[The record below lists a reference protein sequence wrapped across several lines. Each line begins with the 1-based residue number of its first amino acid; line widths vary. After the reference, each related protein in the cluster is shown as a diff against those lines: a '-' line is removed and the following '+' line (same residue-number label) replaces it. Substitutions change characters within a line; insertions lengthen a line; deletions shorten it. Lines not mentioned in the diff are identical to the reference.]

1 MTVSDIEAGGRTDV
15 SAPGGG
21 VRMLVVPVRILEM
34 LVKVLVVLA
43 LVVVLTFT
51 VGQVADRYLLKTQF
65 DAHDQIA
72 RIGMVWMAFLGF
84 ALGVRDRM
92 NIRIEVIQHFL
103 PESIRRIAGIF
114 LDGVMLAISLALL
127 ANGWQLL
134 DVGSFQ
140 AIMGTPFYYDV
151 MYGALLAGLILL
163 VVFLVLRMADTLL
176 GGRLGVDTVSDHA
189 DHH

>member
-1 MTVSDIEAGGRTDV
+1 MAVSDAGAGGRIA
-15 SAPGGG
+15 APVRGEG
-21 VRMLVVPVRILEM
+21 VRMLVVPVRILET

-51 VGQVADRYLLKTQF
+51 VGQVADRYVLKTQF

-103 PESIRRIAGIF
+103 PEKARCVAGVF
-114 LDGVMLAISLALL
+114 LDGVMLLVALALL
-127 ANGWQLL
+127 VNGWQLL
-134 DVGSFQ
+134 EVGSFQ

-151 MYGALLAGLILL
+151 MYGALLAGLVLL
-163 VVFLVLRMADTLL
+163 VIFLLLRMADTLL

>member
-1 MTVSDIEAGGRTDV
+1 V

-134 DVGSFQ
+134 EVGSFQ

>member
-1 MTVSDIEAGGRTDV
+1 MALSDADARARAQVPARPE
-15 SAPGGG
+15 G
-21 VRMLVVPVRILEM
+21 VRMLTVPVHILET
-34 LVKVLVVLA
+34 LVKILVVLA
-43 LVVVLTFT
+43 LTVVLAFT
-51 VGQVADRYLLKTQF
+51 VGQVADRYVLKSQF

-84 ALGVRDRM
+84 ALGVRSRA

-103 PESIRRIAGIF
+103 PESVRRVSGVLLDVVMMVIAIT
-114 LDGVMLAISLALL
+114 LL
-127 ANGWQLL
+127 VNGWQLL
-134 DVGSFQ
+134 EVGSFQ

-163 VVFLVLRMADTLL
+163 VIFLALRIADTLM
-176 GGRLGVDTVSDHA
+176 GGRLGVDAVTDHD

>member
-1 MTVSDIEAGGRTDV
+1 
-15 SAPGGG
+15 
-21 VRMLVVPVRILEM
+21 MLVVPVRILET

-51 VGQVADRYLLKTQF
+51 VGQVADRYVLTTQF

-103 PESIRRIAGIF
+103 PEKARRVAGVF
-114 LDGVMLAISLALL
+114 LDGVMLLVALALL
-127 ANGWQLL
+127 VNGWQLL
-134 DVGSFQ
+134 EVGSFQ

-151 MYGALLAGLILL
+151 MYGALLAGLVLL
-163 VVFLVLRMADTLL
+163 VIFLLLRMADTLL